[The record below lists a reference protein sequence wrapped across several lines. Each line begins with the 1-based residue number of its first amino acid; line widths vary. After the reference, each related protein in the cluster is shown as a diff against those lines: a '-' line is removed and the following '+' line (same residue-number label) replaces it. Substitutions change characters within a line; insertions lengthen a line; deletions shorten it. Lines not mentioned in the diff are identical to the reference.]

1 MNTVEAVIFL
11 ILLFMA
17 VPDVCRHFGRPALIY
32 SAFTLFGVLLSPL
45 VAPEVKQMLGEAGK
59 VGFLL
64 LLFEVGLEID
74 LPRFRALLPALRYT
88 AGWAVAQYPLLLLVT
103 TAMGM
108 GLLESLVSCAALTA
122 CSVGMAH
129 SAWKHHP
136 HLSDEG
142 RPLFLQVMVLLEV
155 LAILILSVESAALK
169 QGMTWWIALQLVGI
183 ATVIYV
189 VSRLAVP
196 LQRLFQTILTQA
208 THWRIHLVVLLVLAV
223 CAVGERLGLSAPKTA
238 FFLGLFLARIEH
250 DGQGLE
256 QYVAPISQRMLIP
269 IFFFGLGLAVPWAV
283 VFSWTGVLAVGTAGL
298 VLAWRSLQFRRWPLA
313 GQAPDTF
320 LLFCPNF
327 TIVSLAAQTLMQS
340 SNTSDLSAWLLLTG
354 LVVTVASLFALPRVA
369 KVLPVAGSINQ
380 FK

>member
-45 VAPEVKQMLGEAGK
+45 VDAEVKQMLGEAGK

-64 LLFEVGLEID
+64 LLFEVGLEIE
-74 LPRFRALLPALRYT
+74 LSKFRSLLPALRYT
-88 AGWAVAQYPLLLLVT
+88 AGWVLAQYPLLLLVT
-103 TAMGM
+103 TAIGLD
-108 GLLESLVSCAALTA
+108 LLESLLACAALTA

-136 HLSDEG
+136 HLTLEG
-142 RPLFLQVMVLLEV
+142 RELFLQVMVLLEV
-155 LAILILSVESAALK
+155 LAILVLSVESAAMK
-169 QGMTWWIALQLVGI
+169 QGMTWLIGLQLLGI
-183 ATVIYV
+183 AAVIYG

-250 DGQGLE
+250 DGQHLE
-256 QYVAPISQRMLIP
+256 HYVAPISQRMLIP
-269 IFFFGLGLAVPWAV
+269 VFFFALGLAVPWGV
-283 VFSWTGVLAVGTAGL
+283 VFSWTGLLALGTAGL
-298 VLAWRSLQFRRWPLA
+298 LMGWRRLQFRRWPLA
-313 GQAPDTF
+313 GQAADTF
-320 LLFCPNF
+320 FLLCPNF
-327 TIVSLAAQTLMQS
+327 TIVSLAAQTMMQHGDK
-340 SNTSDLSAWLLLTG
+340 SDTPAWLLLTG
-354 LVVTVASLFALPRVA
+354 LLVTVGSLFALPRVA
-369 KVLPVAGSINQ
+369 QTPAQSP
-380 FK
+380 

>member
-1 MNTVEAVIFL
+1 MNTVEAIIFL

-45 VAPEVKQMLGEAGK
+45 VDAEVKQMLGEAGK

-74 LPRFRALLPALRYT
+74 LPKFRALLPALRYSV
-88 AGWAVAQYPLLLLVT
+88 GWVLGQYPLLLIIT
-103 TAMGM
+103 TATGL
-108 GLLESLVSCAALTA
+108 GLLESLMTCAALTA

-136 HLSDEG
+136 HLTEVG
-142 RPLFLQVMVLLEV
+142 RAMFLQVMVLLEV
-155 LAILILSVESAALK
+155 LAILILSVESAAMK
-169 QGMTWWIALQLVGI
+169 QGMTWLIALQLLGI
-183 ATVIYV
+183 ATVIYG
-189 VSRLAVP
+189 VSRLALP

-223 CAVGERLGLSAPKTA
+223 CAVGERLGLSAAKTA

-256 QYVAPISQRMLIP
+256 HYVAPISQRMLIP
-269 IFFFGLGLAVPWAV
+269 IFFFGLGLAVPWSV
-283 VFSWTGVLAVGTAGL
+283 VFSWTGLLALGTAGL
-298 VLAWRSLQFRRWPLA
+298 LMGWRLLQFRRWPLA
-313 GQAPDTF
+313 GQAADTF
-320 LLFCPNF
+320 FLLCPNF
-327 TIVSLAAQTLMQS
+327 TIVSLAAQTMMQHG
-340 SNTSDLSAWLLLTG
+340 NESDTPAWLLLTG
-354 LVVTVASLFALPRVA
+354 LLVTVGALFALPKIA
-369 KVLPVAGSINQ
+369 KSQPSSSSSAS
-380 FK
+380 

>member
-45 VAPEVKQMLGEAGK
+45 VDAGVKQMLGEAGK

-64 LLFEVGLEID
+64 LLFEVGLEIE
-74 LPRFRALLPALRYT
+74 LSKFRSLLPALRYT
-88 AGWAVAQYPLLLLVT
+88 AGWVLAQYPLLLLVT
-103 TAMGM
+103 TATGM
-108 GLLESLVSCAALTA
+108 GLLESLMSCAALTA

-136 HLSDEG
+136 HLSEEG
-142 RPLFLQVMVLLEV
+142 RASFLQVMVLLEV
-155 LAILILSVESAALK
+155 LAILMLSVESAVLK
-169 QGMTWWIALQLVGI
+169 QGMHWLILLQLLGI
-183 ATVIYV
+183 AAVIYG
-189 VSRLAVP
+189 VSRLALP
-196 LQRLFQTILTQA
+196 LQRLLQAILTQA

-256 QYVAPISQRMLIP
+256 HYVAPISQRMLIP
-269 IFFFGLGLAVPWAV
+269 IFFFGLGLAVPWSV
-283 VFSWTGVLAVGTAGL
+283 VFSWTGLLALGTAGL
-298 VLAWRSLQFRRWPLA
+298 LMGWRVLQFRRWPLA
-313 GQAPDTF
+313 GQAVDTF
-320 LLFCPNF
+320 FLLCPNF
-327 TIVSLAAQTLMQS
+327 TIVSLAAQTMMQHGDQ
-340 SNTSDLSAWLLLTG
+340 SDTPAWLLLTG
-354 LVVTVASLFALPRVA
+354 LLVTVGSLFALPQVA
-369 KVLPVAGSINQ
+369 KAPAPVALA
-380 FK
+380 